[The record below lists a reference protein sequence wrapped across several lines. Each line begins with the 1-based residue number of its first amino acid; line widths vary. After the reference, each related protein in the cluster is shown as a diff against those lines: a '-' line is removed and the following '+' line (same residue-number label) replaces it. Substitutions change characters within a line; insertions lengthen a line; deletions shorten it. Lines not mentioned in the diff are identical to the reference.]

1 MEPHPNLT
9 RAALGSA
16 PASLELRTPTAPP
29 QGIGGWLLLPALG
42 IVISPIRVTVEMF
55 HSMLPV
61 LKPGVW
67 QALTDP
73 ASDAFHPLL
82 PPLIQ
87 FEAVANVLLVVLAVV
102 TAICFFA
109 KKRSAPRVFIAFL
122 GLSLAVQAVD
132 WAWAAQLP
140 ARFQA
145 DEAGSWKELAK
156 AAVACAVWVPYFLLS
171 RRVAN
176 TFTR

>member
-16 PASLELRTPTAPP
+16 PASLELRGKPAPLE
-29 QGIGGWLLLPALG
+29 GIGGWLLLPALG
-42 IVISPIRVTVEMF
+42 IVISPIRVTIEMF
-55 HSMLPV
+55 SSMLPV

-73 ASDAFHPLL
+73 ASDAYHPLL

-87 FEAVANVLLVVLAVV
+87 FEAIANVLLVVLAVV

-109 KKRSAPRVFIAFL
+109 RKRSTPRVFIVFL
-122 GLSLAVQAVD
+122 LLSLAVQVVD

-140 ARFQA
+140 AKFQA
-145 DEAGSWKELAK
+145 DETGSWKEMAK
-156 AAVACAVWVPYFLLS
+156 AAVACAVWVPYFLMS
-171 RRVAN
+171 KRVEN

>member
-1 MEPHPNLT
+1 
-9 RAALGSA
+9 
-16 PASLELRTPTAPP
+16 
-29 QGIGGWLLLPALG
+29 
-42 IVISPIRVTVEMF
+42 
-55 HSMLPV
+55 MLPV

-73 ASDAFHPLL
+73 ASDAYHPLL

-132 WAWAAQLP
+132 WGWAAQLP

-156 AAVACAVWVPYFLLS
+156 AGCLLS
-171 RRVAN
+171 YGPNIIEYSQRSAAQIDKIFKGALVGELPVEQM
-176 TFTR
+176 TRFELVVNLSTAAKLGITMPQSILLRADDVLP